1 VNPLRGAALVGLLL
15 AAGCGGRTGLLVI
28 EEDGGRPMDSSRP
41 PPDSTVPPFDAGQ
54 DASPD
59 AEPDV
64 GPDVLPPIDAMFSD
78 VVMVN
83 NCPDAGAT
91 LVYVLTAQN
100 QLFSFYPP
108 TQVFTFIGTISCPTA
123 SPMISPFSMAVDRTG
138 TAFSVFTDN
147 NLYQVDTATAACVS
161 TPFVPGQSGFTTF
174 GMGFVSDSNDTGET
188 LFVADS
194 AFNTMGGRGNSMGI
208 ASIDTMAFAL
218 NFVGPFTPA
227 IPGPELTGTGD
238 GRLFGFYTNQTGT
251 GSHIV
256 EIDKTTGNLLA
267 DNPLQVGNPND
278 AYAFAFWG
286 GSFWVF
292 TSPGGP
298 SQVTQFNPADMSETP
313 MTTMSGTIV
322 GAGVSTCAPQ

>member
-1 VNPLRGAALVGLLL
+1 
-15 AAGCGGRTGLLVI
+15 VI
-28 EEDGGRPMDSSRP
+28 EGAVDAGPPVDSSRP
-41 PPDSTVPPFDAGQ
+41 PADSTVLPFDTGSDTGA
-54 DASPD
+54 DAEAD
-59 AEPDV
+59 AEPDA
-64 GPDVLPPIDAMFSD
+64 LPPIDAMFSD
-78 VVMVN
+78 VVVVN
-83 NCPDAGAT
+83 NCPDAAAT
-91 LVYVLTAQN
+91 LVYVLTASN

-108 TQVFTFIGTISCPTA
+108 TLDFTLIGTIACPTT
-123 SPMISPFSMAVDRTG
+123 SPMVSPFSMAVDRTG
-138 TAFSVFTDN
+138 TAFSVFTDG
-147 NLYQVDTATAACVS
+147 NLFQIDTGTAACIATS
-161 TPFVPGQSGFTTF
+161 FVPGQNGFSTF

-194 AFNTMGGRGNSMGI
+194 AFNTTGRGNSMGL
-208 ASIDTMAFAL
+208 ASIDTMAFTL

-238 GRLFGFYTNQTGT
+238 GRLFGFYTNQNAAS

-267 DNPLQVGNPND
+267 DNPLQTGAPND

-292 TSPGGP
+292 TSPGGA
-298 SQVTQFNPADMSETP
+298 SQVTQFNPADLSETQMGTMSE
-313 MTTMSGTIV
+313 TIV